1 LGGLICDGA
10 DQSQSQDNSSDL
22 LPKGNDAEI
31 LFSIS
36 EENRLK
42 LQEGYEL
49 AVKSAD
55 IDGNKLY
62 SELYKNGRMIDSR
75 IIIPS
80 NDISDTFVH
89 PRPETGDGHKI
100 AVHLKNVFRGVVY
113 DIVTIDGVYQT
124 SKIHPHRIQL
134 NESDLKTIASGMPLE
149 LEEGYDL
156 VLHSVDI
163 DGNKARLD
171 LRKGEEVIDSQLI
184 LPANQIYDT
193 FLYSRPGT
201 SQEIRVH
208 FKNIL
213 RVPDLTLIT
222 IDRIWQNSEKDPDL
236 ELIDDSQPLIVTSGY
251 NLTLEEG
258 YELAV
263 RSVDIDGNRV
273 HLELS
278 KDGDVIDS
286 QIIIPS
292 NEVDDIF
299 EYIKLGTSH
308 SIKLHF
314 KNAFR
319 GANENLV
326 TIDRIW
332 QNSEEDPYQVLI
344 NRSESLTMTVG
355 VPLMLDE
362 GYELT
367 VHSIDI
373 DGDKAYLELSKD
385 GEVVGSQAII
395 LANRVDDTFIYSKPG
410 TSQEIRVHFKNTF
423 RGVNKNLVTI
433 DHIWQ
438 NSEKNSDLVL
448 INDSRSLTITTEK
461 PLSLDEGYELT
472 AQSID
477 IYGNKT
483 YLELSKDGEVVSS
496 QVVIPANE
504 VDDTFIY
511 SKPGTSQEIRV
522 HFKNAFRGANKN
534 LATIDHIWQNSEKN
548 PNLILINDSR
558 SLTITTEM
566 PLSLDEGY
574 ELTAQS
580 VDIDGNKTYL
590 ELSKDGEVIASK
602 VIISAN
608 EVADTFV
615 YIEPGTQKEL
625 IVHFK
630 NAFRGAEGGFA
641 TIDRISQ

>member
-1 LGGLICDGA
+1 MGGLICDGA

-62 SELYKNGRMIDSR
+62 SELYKNGRMIGSR

-208 FKNIL
+208 FKN
-213 RVPDLTLIT
+213 
-222 IDRIWQNSEKDPDL
+222 
-236 ELIDDSQPLIVTSGY
+236 
-251 NLTLEEG
+251 
-258 YELAV
+258 
-263 RSVDIDGNRV
+263 
-273 HLELS
+273 
-278 KDGDVIDS
+278 
-286 QIIIPS
+286 
-292 NEVDDIF
+292 
-299 EYIKLGTSH
+299 
-308 SIKLHF
+308 
-314 KNAFR
+314 AFR
-319 GANENLV
+319 GA
-326 TIDRIW
+326 
-332 QNSEEDPYQVLI
+332 
-344 NRSESLTMTVG
+344 
-355 VPLMLDE
+355 
-362 GYELT
+362 
-367 VHSIDI
+367 
-373 DGDKAYLELSKD
+373 
-385 GEVVGSQAII
+385 
-395 LANRVDDTFIYSKPG
+395 
-410 TSQEIRVHFKNTF
+410 
-423 RGVNKNLVTI
+423 NKNLVTI

-438 NSEKNSDLVL
+438 NSEENPDLV
-448 INDSRSLTITTEK
+448 
-461 PLSLDEGYELT
+461 
-472 AQSID
+472 
-477 IYGNKT
+477 
-483 YLELSKDGEVVSS
+483 
-496 QVVIPANE
+496 
-504 VDDTFIY
+504 
-511 SKPGTSQEIRV
+511 
-522 HFKNAFRGANKN
+522 
-534 LATIDHIWQNSEKN
+534 
-548 PNLILINDSR
+548 LINDSR

-580 VDIDGNKTYL
+580 VDIGGNKIYLELSKDGEVVASKVIISANEVDDTFIYSKPGTSQEIRVHFKNAFRGVNKNLVTIDHIWQNSEENPDLVLINGSRSLTITTEMPLSLDEGYELTAQSVDIDGDKTYLELSKDGEVVSSQVVIPANEVDDTFICSKPGTSQEIRVHFKNAFRGANKNLVTIDHIWQNSEKNPDLVLINDSRSLTIATEMPLLLDEGYELTAQSVDVDGNKTYL
-590 ELSKDGEVIASK
+590 ELSKDGEVVASK

>member
-1 LGGLICDGA
+1 MGGLICDGA
-10 DQSQSQDNSSDL
+10 DQSQFQDNSSDL

-62 SELYKNGRMIDSR
+62 SELYKNGRMIGSR

-80 NDISDTFVH
+80 NDIADTFVH

-208 FKNIL
+208 FKN
-213 RVPDLTLIT
+213 
-222 IDRIWQNSEKDPDL
+222 
-236 ELIDDSQPLIVTSGY
+236 
-251 NLTLEEG
+251 
-258 YELAV
+258 
-263 RSVDIDGNRV
+263 
-273 HLELS
+273 
-278 KDGDVIDS
+278 
-286 QIIIPS
+286 
-292 NEVDDIF
+292 
-299 EYIKLGTSH
+299 
-308 SIKLHF
+308 
-314 KNAFR
+314 AFR
-319 GANENLV
+319 GANKNLV
-326 TIDRIW
+326 TIDHIW
-332 QNSEEDPYQVLI
+332 QNSEENPDLVLI
-344 NRSESLTMTVG
+344 NDSRSLTITTEM
-355 VPLMLDE
+355 PLSLDE

-367 VHSIDI
+367 AQSVDI
-373 DGDKAYLELSKD
+373 GGNKIYLELSKD
-385 GEVVGSQAII
+385 GEVVASKVII
-395 LANRVDDTFIYSKPG
+395 SANEVDDTFIYSKPG
-410 TSQEIRVHFKNTF
+410 TSQEIRVHFKNAF

-438 NSEKNSDLVL
+438 NSEENPDLVL
-448 INDSRSLTITTEK
+448 INGSRSLTITTEM

-472 AQSID
+472 AQSVDID
-477 IYGNKT
+477 GDKT

-511 SKPGTSQEIRV
+511 SKPGTSQVIRV

-534 LATIDHIWQNSEKN
+534 LVTIDHIWQNSEKN
-548 PNLILINDSR
+548 PYLVLINDSR
-558 SLTITTEM
+558 SLTIATEM
-566 PLSLDEGY
+566 HLLLDEGY

-580 VDIDGNKTYL
+580 VDVDGNKTYL

>member
-1 LGGLICDGA
+1 MGGLICDGA
-10 DQSQSQDNSSDL
+10 DQSQFQDNSSDL

-62 SELYKNGRMIDSR
+62 SELYKNGRMIGSR

-80 NDISDTFVH
+80 NDIADTFVH

-208 FKNIL
+208 FKN
-213 RVPDLTLIT
+213 
-222 IDRIWQNSEKDPDL
+222 
-236 ELIDDSQPLIVTSGY
+236 
-251 NLTLEEG
+251 
-258 YELAV
+258 
-263 RSVDIDGNRV
+263 
-273 HLELS
+273 
-278 KDGDVIDS
+278 
-286 QIIIPS
+286 
-292 NEVDDIF
+292 
-299 EYIKLGTSH
+299 
-308 SIKLHF
+308 
-314 KNAFR
+314 AFR
-319 GANENLV
+319 GANKNLV
-326 TIDRIW
+326 TIDHIW
-332 QNSEEDPYQVLI
+332 QNSEENPDLVLI
-344 NRSESLTMTVG
+344 NDSRSLTITTEM
-355 VPLMLDE
+355 PLSLDE

-367 VHSIDI
+367 AQSVDI
-373 DGDKAYLELSKD
+373 DGNKIYLELSKD
-385 GEVVGSQAII
+385 GEVVSSQVVIPANEVDDTFICSKPGTSQEIRVHFKNAFRGANKNLVTIDHIWQNSEKNPDLVLINDSRSLTITTEMPLSLDEGYELTAQSVDIGGNKIYLELSKDGEVVASKVII
-395 LANRVDDTFIYSKPG
+395 SANEVDDTFIYSKPG
-410 TSQEIRVHFKNTF
+410 TSQEIRVHFKNAF

-433 DHIWQ
+433 VHIWQ
-438 NSEKNSDLVL
+438 NSEENPDLVL
-448 INDSRSLTITTEK
+448 INGSRSLTITTEM

-472 AQSID
+472 AQSVDID
-477 IYGNKT
+477 GDKT

-534 LATIDHIWQNSEKN
+534 LVTIDHIWQNSEKN
-548 PNLILINDSR
+548 PYLVLINDSR
-558 SLTITTEM
+558 SLTIATEM
-566 PLSLDEGY
+566 HLLLDEGY

-580 VDIDGNKTYL
+580 VDVDGNKTYL

>member
-1 LGGLICDGA
+1 MLIPLLVLFLGGLICDGA
-10 DQSQSQDNSSDL
+10 DQSQFQDNSSDL

-62 SELYKNGRMIDSR
+62 SELYKNGRMIGSR

-80 NDISDTFVH
+80 NDIADTFVH

-208 FKNIL
+208 FKN
-213 RVPDLTLIT
+213 
-222 IDRIWQNSEKDPDL
+222 
-236 ELIDDSQPLIVTSGY
+236 
-251 NLTLEEG
+251 
-258 YELAV
+258 
-263 RSVDIDGNRV
+263 
-273 HLELS
+273 
-278 KDGDVIDS
+278 
-286 QIIIPS
+286 
-292 NEVDDIF
+292 
-299 EYIKLGTSH
+299 
-308 SIKLHF
+308 
-314 KNAFR
+314 AFR
-319 GANENLV
+319 GANKNLV
-326 TIDRIW
+326 TIDHIW
-332 QNSEEDPYQVLI
+332 QNSEENPDLVLI
-344 NRSESLTMTVG
+344 NDSRSLTITTEM
-355 VPLMLDE
+355 PLSLDE

-367 VHSIDI
+367 AQSVDI
-373 DGDKAYLELSKD
+373 DGNKIYLELSKD
-385 GEVVGSQAII
+385 GEVVSSQVVIP
-395 LANRVDDTFIYSKPG
+395 ANEVDDTFICSKPG
-410 TSQEIRVHFKNTF
+410 TSQEIRVHFKNAF
-423 RGVNKNLVTI
+423 RGANKNLVTI

-438 NSEKNSDLVL
+438 NSEKNPDLVL
-448 INDSRSLTITTEK
+448 INDSRSLTITTEM

-472 AQSID
+472 AQSVDID
-477 IYGNKT
+477 GDKT

-534 LATIDHIWQNSEKN
+534 LVTIDHIWQNSEKN
-548 PNLILINDSR
+548 PYLVLINDSR
-558 SLTITTEM
+558 SLTIATEM
-566 PLSLDEGY
+566 HLLLDEGY

-580 VDIDGNKTYL
+580 VDVDGNKTYL

>member
-1 LGGLICDGA
+1 MGGLICDGA
-10 DQSQSQDNSSDL
+10 DQSQFQDNSSDL

-62 SELYKNGRMIDSR
+62 SELYKNGRMIGSR

-80 NDISDTFVH
+80 NDIADTFVH

-208 FKNIL
+208 FKN
-213 RVPDLTLIT
+213 
-222 IDRIWQNSEKDPDL
+222 
-236 ELIDDSQPLIVTSGY
+236 
-251 NLTLEEG
+251 
-258 YELAV
+258 
-263 RSVDIDGNRV
+263 
-273 HLELS
+273 
-278 KDGDVIDS
+278 
-286 QIIIPS
+286 
-292 NEVDDIF
+292 
-299 EYIKLGTSH
+299 
-308 SIKLHF
+308 
-314 KNAFR
+314 AFR
-319 GANENLV
+319 GA
-326 TIDRIW
+326 
-332 QNSEEDPYQVLI
+332 
-344 NRSESLTMTVG
+344 
-355 VPLMLDE
+355 
-362 GYELT
+362 
-367 VHSIDI
+367 
-373 DGDKAYLELSKD
+373 
-385 GEVVGSQAII
+385 
-395 LANRVDDTFIYSKPG
+395 
-410 TSQEIRVHFKNTF
+410 
-423 RGVNKNLVTI
+423 NKNLVTI

-438 NSEKNSDLVL
+438 NSEENPDLVL
-448 INDSRSLTITTEK
+448 INDSRSLTITTEM

-472 AQSID
+472 AQSVDID
-477 IYGNKT
+477 GDKT
-483 YLELSKDGEVVSS
+483 YLELSKNGEVVSS

-534 LATIDHIWQNSEKN
+534 LVTIDHIWQNSEKN
-548 PNLILINDSR
+548 PDLVLINDSR
-558 SLTITTEM
+558 SLTIATEM
-566 PLSLDEGY
+566 PLLLDEGY

-580 VDIDGNKTYL
+580 VDVDGNKTYL
-590 ELSKDGEVIASK
+590 ELSKDGEVVASK

>member
-1 LGGLICDGA
+1 MGGLICDGA

-278 KDGDVIDS
+278 K
-286 QIIIPS
+286 
-292 NEVDDIF
+292 
-299 EYIKLGTSH
+299 
-308 SIKLHF
+308 
-314 KNAFR
+314 
-319 GANENLV
+319 
-326 TIDRIW
+326 
-332 QNSEEDPYQVLI
+332 
-344 NRSESLTMTVG
+344 
-355 VPLMLDE
+355 
-362 GYELT
+362 
-367 VHSIDI
+367 
-373 DGDKAYLELSKD
+373 
-385 GEVVGSQAII
+385 
-395 LANRVDDTFIYSKPG
+395 
-410 TSQEIRVHFKNTF
+410 
-423 RGVNKNLVTI
+423 
-433 DHIWQ
+433 
-438 NSEKNSDLVL
+438 
-448 INDSRSLTITTEK
+448 
-461 PLSLDEGYELT
+461 
-472 AQSID
+472 
-477 IYGNKT
+477 
-483 YLELSKDGEVVSS
+483 
-496 QVVIPANE
+496 
-504 VDDTFIY
+504 
-511 SKPGTSQEIRV
+511 
-522 HFKNAFRGANKN
+522 
-534 LATIDHIWQNSEKN
+534 
-548 PNLILINDSR
+548 
-558 SLTITTEM
+558 
-566 PLSLDEGY
+566 
-574 ELTAQS
+574 
-580 VDIDGNKTYL
+580 
-590 ELSKDGEVIASK
+590 
-602 VIISAN
+602 
-608 EVADTFV
+608 
-615 YIEPGTQKEL
+615 
-625 IVHFK
+625 
-630 NAFRGAEGGFA
+630 
-641 TIDRISQ
+641 

>member
-10 DQSQSQDNSSDL
+10 DQSQFQDNSSDL

-62 SELYKNGRMIDSR
+62 SELYKNGRMIGSR

-80 NDISDTFVH
+80 NDIADTFVH

-208 FKNIL
+208 FKN
-213 RVPDLTLIT
+213 
-222 IDRIWQNSEKDPDL
+222 
-236 ELIDDSQPLIVTSGY
+236 
-251 NLTLEEG
+251 
-258 YELAV
+258 
-263 RSVDIDGNRV
+263 
-273 HLELS
+273 
-278 KDGDVIDS
+278 
-286 QIIIPS
+286 
-292 NEVDDIF
+292 
-299 EYIKLGTSH
+299 
-308 SIKLHF
+308 
-314 KNAFR
+314 AFR
-319 GANENLV
+319 GANKNLV
-326 TIDRIW
+326 TIDHIW
-332 QNSEEDPYQVLI
+332 QNSEENPDLVLI
-344 NRSESLTMTVG
+344 NDSRSLTITTEM
-355 VPLMLDE
+355 PLSLDE

-367 VHSIDI
+367 AQSVDI
-373 DGDKAYLELSKD
+373 DGNKIYLELSKD
-385 GEVVGSQAII
+385 GEVVSSQVVIPANEVDDTFICSKPGTSQEIRVHFKNAFRGANKNLVTIDHIWQNSEKNPDLVLINDSRSLTITTEMPLSLDEGYELTAQSVDIGGNKIYLELSKDGEVVASKVII
-395 LANRVDDTFIYSKPG
+395 SANEVDDTFIYSKPG
-410 TSQEIRVHFKNTF
+410 TSQEIRVHFKNAF

-438 NSEKNSDLVL
+438 NSEENPDLVL
-448 INDSRSLTITTEK
+448 INGSRSLTITTEM

-472 AQSID
+472 AQSVDID
-477 IYGNKT
+477 GDKT

-534 LATIDHIWQNSEKN
+534 LVTIDHIWQNSEKN
-548 PNLILINDSR
+548 PYLVLINDSR
-558 SLTITTEM
+558 SLTIATEM
-566 PLSLDEGY
+566 HLLLDEGY

-580 VDIDGNKTYL
+580 VDVDGNKTYL